1 MDPVR
6 GWKIVKG
13 EEDLIVFGETLTGFF
28 VAILIQAQ
36 ESFIDLM
43 GGLSCRRLIHLV
55 DQSLGI
61 GLYRFRQLIQH
72 VGRLMHPAALMS
84 GCTGNASSN
93 AFQKP
98 IAPSPMARAGGWVNP
113 RALSPCKRVAQDN
126 VLSRCPS
133 SIARTSFLPSAVAP
147 ISTRTQ
153 GRSLDRRT
161 LK

>member
-61 GLYRFRQLIQH
+61 GLLGSLSNTLA
-72 VGRLMHPAALMS
+72 VL
-84 GCTGNASSN
+84 CT
-93 AFQKP
+93 QQ
-98 IAPSPMARAGGWVNP
+98 R
-113 RALSPCKRVAQDN
+113 
-126 VLSRCPS
+126 
-133 SIARTSFLPSAVAP
+133 
-147 ISTRTQ
+147 
-153 GRSLDRRT
+153 
-161 LK
+161 